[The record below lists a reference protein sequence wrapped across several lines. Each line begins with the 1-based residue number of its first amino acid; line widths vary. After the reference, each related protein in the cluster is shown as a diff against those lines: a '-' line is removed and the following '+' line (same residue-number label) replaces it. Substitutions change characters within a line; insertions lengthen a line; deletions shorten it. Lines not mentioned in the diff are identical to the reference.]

1 MPKKNIMIGNRGVIV
16 LKRDMLSHLKV
27 KPGEELSYRLMP
39 GNRLIL
45 ESIIVQQKNCEKE
58 IQSNK
63 RFELADLRNI
73 TINEGVNI
81 YSVSNI
87 NENEYLLH

>member
-1 MPKKNIMIGNRGVIV
+1 MPKKNIMIGNRGEIV

-39 GNRLIL
+39 GNKLIL